1 MVYLEAV
8 DSSSYT
14 VEFDDDGGVSVESVR
29 SGETVEFI
37 GGVLSD
43 RFGHVCVCLIS
54 YGRVGD

>member
-43 RFGHVCVCLIS
+43 RF
-54 YGRVGD
+54 D